1 MVEKKEGKGA
11 GRGKGARNVWND
23 GYTGLRDK
31 RAKSWL
37 RKVRKQKGA
46 FGFSV
51 TSGGGEV

>member
-23 GYTGLRDK
+23 GCTGLRDK